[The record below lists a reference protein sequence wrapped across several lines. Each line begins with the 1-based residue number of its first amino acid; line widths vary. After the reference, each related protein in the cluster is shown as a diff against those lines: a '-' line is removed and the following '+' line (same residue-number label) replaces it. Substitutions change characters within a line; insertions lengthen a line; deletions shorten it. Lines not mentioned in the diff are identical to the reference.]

1 LKIRHYQSI
10 FIGHSDITE
19 NDFVLFNDRPGSIQ
33 TMKQKQF
40 VYEFERCHWDAMR
53 VYPNYDHD
61 AAERAEEQDQ
71 VDSFSNSIG
80 FSNTSSFSKSV
91 VFSRSMLDFSMS
103 PAKSPRSHRKQPS
116 ERSERIL
123 EIETSSKTMQSKSRM
138 QSSYNLSNN
147 VSVKTRST
155 SKDKELKELNTP
167 RSIVSDGG
175 SGHGFKSIAQSLRD
189 QQYSIPV
196 DELHFVNSGN
206 SPGPSYQ
213 GTSETGTADL
223 MWNHKSVILCANA
236 LKESCSVTKG
246 TNEDPSAFDLDETVT
261 SSEGNVR
268 AVQSA
273 VNLASVCTA
282 MTGLFITSTGALD
295 NLQSHTQRTILELLD
310 SSAKDGQDTD
320 EASEDDFLIKK
331 NEISNLRLEVFKSE
345 MNRGIWTRLHATSKN
360 LFSMLSQA
368 DNDSELTLID
378 QVKKINEEYKSM
390 ECVKEFQLDCITPL
404 HTEYDE
410 VLGLKDSISVFSQLL
425 LDFIDSRSD
434 SILDDHLTKKL
445 FLSWGGEESTDPSDT
460 EVTLPTDKSTR
471 KVEGDET
478 EDDENNMTDSST
490 TANSL
495 KSEMEKK
502 SDLEYADKMFQTI
515 NSLFESDKLE
525 R

>member
-1 LKIRHYQSI
+1 
-10 FIGHSDITE
+10 
-19 NDFVLFNDRPGSIQ
+19 
-33 TMKQKQF
+33 
-40 VYEFERCHWDAMR
+40 
-53 VYPNYDHD
+53 
-61 AAERAEEQDQ
+61 
-71 VDSFSNSIG
+71 
-80 FSNTSSFSKSV
+80 
-91 VFSRSMLDFSMS
+91 
-103 PAKSPRSHRKQPS
+103 
-116 ERSERIL
+116 
-123 EIETSSKTMQSKSRM
+123 
-138 QSSYNLSNN
+138 
-147 VSVKTRST
+147 
-155 SKDKELKELNTP
+155 
-167 RSIVSDGG
+167 
-175 SGHGFKSIAQSLRD
+175 
-189 QQYSIPV
+189 
-196 DELHFVNSGN
+196 
-206 SPGPSYQ
+206 
-213 GTSETGTADL
+213 
-223 MWNHKSVILCANA
+223 
-236 LKESCSVTKG
+236 
-246 TNEDPSAFDLDETVT
+246 
-261 SSEGNVR
+261 
-268 AVQSA
+268 
-273 VNLASVCTA
+273 

-320 EASEDDFLIKK
+320 EASEDGFLIKK

-360 LFSMLSQA
+360 LFSMLSHA

-445 FLSWGGEESTDPSDT
+445 FLSWGGEESADPSDT